1 MGFQGKIIKW
11 YGINKRDLPW
21 RLTTDPYLI
30 WLSEVILQQ
39 TRVDQGLP
47 YYQRF
52 TEKFPKV
59 EDLATASLDA
69 VLKLWEGLGYYSRA
83 RNLHTAAKYVGDQL
97 DGKFPTDYK
106 TLLKMKGVGP
116 YTAAAIAS
124 FSAGKAVAVVDG
136 NVYRVLS
143 RYFGVDTPIDSPSG
157 KKEFADLAASLIPP
171 SNPGIYNQAIMEFGA
186 LQCRPA
192 APDCASCPLADTCIA
207 FNKDLVSVLP
217 VKSKKVKVTERHFNY
232 LIISNKETI
241 LLKKRTESDIWR
253 ELFELPLIETKTAVN
268 EVKLIQSPEFRK
280 LTGANYHLKEVSRPI
295 THKLSHQ
302 TINARFFTIEIKA
315 GRSVKSNHPF
325 IRVPFGKVREYPV
338 PRLISRYFEEAFD
351 W

>member
-1 MGFQGKIIKW
+1 MGFQAKIIRW
-11 YGINKRDLPW
+11 YEINKRDLPW
-21 RLTTDPYLI
+21 RSTTDPYLI

-52 TEKFPKV
+52 TKKFPTV
-59 EDLATASLDA
+59 YDLAKTPLDE

-83 RNLHTAAKYVGDQL
+83 RNLHAAASYVVEDL
-97 DGKFPTDYK
+97 KGKFPSDYN

-124 FSAGKAVAVVDG
+124 FSAGEPVAVVDG
-136 NVYRVLS
+136 NVYRLLS
-143 RYFGVDTPIDSPSG
+143 RFFGIATPIDSPAG
-157 KKEFADLAASLIPP
+157 KKEFAELATSLMPT
-171 SNPGIYNQAIMEFGA
+171 SKPGIYNQAIMEFGA

-192 APDCASCPLADTCIA
+192 APGCNSCPLSESCMAY
-207 FNKDLVSVLP
+207 NKDLIASLP
-217 VKSKKVKVTERHFNY
+217 VKSKKVKVSDRYFNY
-232 LIISNKETI
+232 LIISNKRTI

-253 ELFELPLIETKTAVN
+253 ELFELPLIETSSAVN
-268 EVKLIQSPEFRK
+268 EVKLMQTPEFRE
-280 LTGANYHLKEVSRPI
+280 LAGAHYLVKQVSRPI

-302 TINARFFTIEIKA
+302 NINARFFTIEIQDEKA
-315 GRSVKSNHPF
+315 AKNNQPF
-325 IRVPFGKVREYPV
+325 IRVPFGKVKDYAV